1 VQSLGRLAAV
11 SNEFTDARV
20 TLERLR
26 RKDHTFQEGKFWPR
40 ARARLGELSK
50 DGERDIRGEGIQLG
64 Q

>member
-1 VQSLGRLAAV
+1 M
-11 SNEFTDARV
+11 
-20 TLERLR
+20 LERLR
-26 RKDHTFQEGKFWPR
+26 RKDHTFEEGKFRLR